1 LRKPK
6 IYFKVGEESQE
17 GLSSYMV
24 EKADLEDI
32 INKSPH
38 EKLDYILSGI
48 LPPNPVELLAL
59 EKTEKLLNRLKHDYD
74 IVVLDT
80 TPLAQVTDAYLLI
93 NHSDL
98 KIIIVRY
105 GQTIKNVFSLV
116 MKDLHQ
122 KNVSNTCVVFN
133 DNKAFRDQYG
143 YGMVIITKGFQK
155 ES

>member
-1 LRKPK
+1 MKT
-6 IYFKVGEESQE
+6 
-17 GLSSYMV
+17 GLHTRNF
-24 EKADLEDI
+24 A
-32 INKSPH
+32 
-38 EKLDYILSGI
+38 
-48 LPPNPVELLAL
+48 PNPVELLAL

-143 YGMVIITKGFQK
+143 YGYGYYNKKGIFK
-155 ES
+155 RKVKVKNWKFGGLFSK